1 MEVELTMYAGITEI
15 VDIPT
20 RTDNGYCAILKT
32 GYVYWVTDSVWDKK
46 KKKTIDKR
54 VSIGKLAPGD
64 GKMYPNNKYEE
75 LFSKQKNTHTPEP
88 DSTSDNNHHRQMA
101 DKFDINM
108 AFGPYAVMKEGLTKI
123 GALSALKSSF
133 PKLWFKIIAKA
144 LHPVVTEDSTAQ
156 LYSGWAFDNYAGI
169 AKNMTDSEISK
180 LYKEIGADESII
192 RSFFN
197 KFQKEFHILFP
208 QASES
213 VVAFDSTNQVTESR
227 NLSQAK
233 YGKSKTGEALPVI
246 NTAMYV
252 DQTTGIPIW
261 YEHFDGNILDK
272 SQTPYSV
279 EKAASLGYQK
289 LFLMMD
295 RGYFSAKTINAL
307 QKQKIGFG
315 MMMPELTN
323 ITTNTIKEY
332 RDTIR
337 NNPKY
342 LIPEQDIFGCSTE
355 VTVAGHNLYAFVF
368 YDDNTAKEERDN
380 INSKLRHYLEEI
392 KTRKNYSNKMSD
404 YFKKRAIIV
413 SKAEKKE
420 QNDAPNFTYVIDHEL
435 LKKAYDEA
443 GFFMILSNRPLS
455 PQAIICIGRNRD
467 KAEKAFRRLKSHFS
481 LRRSYCHSDAS
492 YAGKM
497 FVSFISLLML
507 SSFAWFCK
515 GILQGGGNATT
526 ASLISELHRY
536 KMIKKSDGTW
546 MPAYALNRQQ
556 KDIFLCLGITEEK
569 LESDIRG
576 LNL

>member
-1 MEVELTMYAGITEI
+1 
-15 VDIPT
+15 
-20 RTDNGYCAILKT
+20 
-32 GYVYWVTDSVWDKK
+32 
-46 KKKTIDKR
+46 
-54 VSIGKLAPGD
+54 
-64 GKMYPNNKYEE
+64 
-75 LFSKQKNTHTPEP
+75 
-88 DSTSDNNHHRQMA
+88 
-101 DKFDINM
+101 
-108 AFGPYAVMKEGLTKI
+108 
-123 GALSALKSSF
+123 
-133 PKLWFKIIAKA
+133 
-144 LHPVVTEDSTAQ
+144 
-156 LYSGWAFDNYAGI
+156 
-169 AKNMTDSEISK
+169 MTDSEISK

-208 QASES
+208 QAYES

-368 YDDNTAKEERDN
+368 YDDDTAKEERDN

-435 LKKAYDEA
+435 LKKPMTKPD
-443 GFFMILSNRPLS
+443 
-455 PQAIICIGRNRD
+455 
-467 KAEKAFRRLKSHFS
+467 
-481 LRRSYCHSDAS
+481 
-492 YAGKM
+492 
-497 FVSFISLLML
+497 
-507 SSFAWFCK
+507 
-515 GILQGGGNATT
+515 
-526 ASLISELHRY
+526 
-536 KMIKKSDGTW
+536 
-546 MPAYALNRQQ
+546 
-556 KDIFLCLGITEEK
+556 FL
-569 LESDIRG
+569 
-576 LNL
+576 